1 MFGIPPLGY
10 LILSLSVG
18 YVFVYSPWAEIS
30 DLNNTKSQY
39 GEFID
44 TISQIESK
52 KNELQNQFNQIS
64 EDDRRDINTVLPTS
78 LNYVKLVSEIDN
90 VAKKYGIII
99 DKINLS
105 QLDSSVGDSVA
116 NAGPAKPY
124 RSSILGFS
132 FGSDYKKAMS
142 FIDEL
147 EKSMR
152 ILDIR
157 SMKIQEDKDNG
168 YMYSVQFE
176 TYWLK

>member
-10 LILSLSVG
+10 LILSLSIG
-18 YVFVYSPWAEIS
+18 YVFVYSPWAEVS
-30 DLNNTKSQY
+30 ALNDKKSEY
-39 GEFID
+39 SGFID
-44 TISQIESK
+44 TVSKIETK
-52 KNELQNQFNQIS
+52 KNELQTQFNQIS
-64 EDDRRDINTVLPTS
+64 EEDKRDINTVLPTS
-78 LNYVKLVSEIDN
+78 LDYVKFVSEIDN

-99 DKINLS
+99 DKINLA
-105 QLDSSVGDSVA
+105 QVDSSVGDSVA
-116 NAGPAKPY
+116 NAGPSKPY

-132 FGSDYKKAMS
+132 FGSDYEKAMS

-157 SMKIQEDKDNG
+157 SMKIEENKDFG
-168 YMYSVQFE
+168 YLYSVQFE

>member
-10 LILSLSVG
+10 LILSLSIG
-18 YVFVYSPWAEIS
+18 YVFVYSPWAEIT

-39 GEFID
+39 SEFLD
-44 TISQIESK
+44 TISKIEVK

-64 EDDRRDINTVLPTS
+64 EEDRKDVNTVLPTS
-78 LNYVKLVSEIDN
+78 LDYVKLVAEIDN
-90 VAKKYGIII
+90 VAKRYGIII

-105 QLDSSVGDSVA
+105 QIDSSVGDSVA
-116 NAGPAKPY
+116 NSGPSKPY
-124 RSSILGFS
+124 RSSVLGFS

-147 EKSMR
+147 ERSMR

-157 SMKIQEDKDNG
+157 SMKIEEDKDKGFLYN
-168 YMYSVQFE
+168 VQFE

>member
-39 GEFID
+39 GEFLE
-44 TISQIESK
+44 TISKIEVK
-52 KNELQNQFNQIS
+52 KNDLQNQFNQIS
-64 EDDRRDINTVLPTS
+64 EEDRRDVNTVLPTS

-99 DKINLS
+99 DKINLNHI
-105 QLDSSVGDSVA
+105 DSSVGDSVA
-116 NAGPAKPY
+116 NAAPAKPY

-132 FGSDYKKAMS
+132 FGSDYKKAMA

-157 SMKIQEDKDNG
+157 SMKIEENKDFG
-168 YMYSVQFE
+168 YLYTVQFE

>member
-10 LILSLSVG
+10 LILSLSIG
-18 YVFVYSPWAEIS
+18 YVFVYSPWAEVS
-30 DLNNTKSQY
+30 DLNDKKSEY
-39 GEFID
+39 SGFID
-44 TISQIESK
+44 TVSQIETK
-52 KNELQNQFNQIS
+52 KNELQTQFNQIS
-64 EDDRRDINTVLPTS
+64 EEDKRDINTVLPTS
-78 LNYVKLVSEIDN
+78 LDYVKFVSEIDN

-99 DKINLS
+99 DKINLA
-105 QLDSSVGDSVA
+105 QVDSSVGDSVA
-116 NAGPAKPY
+116 NAGPSKPY

-132 FGSDYKKAMS
+132 FGSDYKKAMA

-157 SMKIQEDKDNG
+157 SMKIEENKDFG
-168 YMYSVQFE
+168 YLYNVQFE